1 MTFRTSRLLATAL
14 LAGCIALLAAIPAL
28 ASSTKT
34 VTTAVNV
41 TVNKSNDFKFVVSK
55 TSVPHGTVKFTFAN
69 NGQLPHDFK
78 VCASNKGG
86 TATSCA
92 GKVTPMVT
100 PGTKATLTVSL
111 AKPGKYEY
119 LCTVRGHAAAGM
131 KGLITVK

>member
-1 MTFRTSRLLATAL
+1 MTFRTSRLLAAAL

-86 TATSCA
+86 TATSCT

-111 AKPGKYEY
+111 TKPGKYEY
-119 LCTVRGHAAAGM
+119 LCTVPGHAAAGM
-131 KGLITVK
+131 NGLITVK